1 MSYYFSARSLI
12 ASIIN
17 LMSEIINVIGGGL
30 AGVEAAWQAARLG
43 VKVRLYE
50 MRPVQQT
57 PAHRTD
63 KLAEIVCSNS
73 LKTDEPGTAPYL
85 LKEELRRGRSLVM
98 EAAAATRV
106 PAGAA
111 LSVDR
116 IKFAELITERI
127 KAHPNIEIVREEVRA
142 IVSIG
147 TTPSAQSG
155 HPSSEQE
162 GRSQSSPPVLGGVS
176 AASADGVVALHKEP
190 LHNGVAAETDSYFAS
205 APLLNKE
212 GSLDD
217 VWIIA
222 TGPLTSDS
230 LTESIMK
237 FTGDDQLYFYDAI
250 APIVAA
256 DSIDMSIA
264 FKAARYGKGG
274 DDYINCPMDREQ
286 YETFINELLAAKS
299 VPLKRFEET
308 RWFESCLP
316 IEEIARRGVD
326 TLRFGPMKPKGLP
339 DPKTGYE
346 PYACVQLRQENLMAD
361 AYGLVGFQ
369 NHLRYGEQARVL
381 RLIPGLENAEFLQF
395 GQIHRNTFINSPK
408 ILNED
413 LSTRTNPNLFF
424 AGQITGVE
432 GYVESVAT
440 GWIAGINAV
449 RTLRGQ
455 PLLTAPPTSAIGAL
469 CRYVSNVETKNFQPV
484 NITFGL
490 LEPLPVE
497 LRKKHRNK
505 RERHVIQVERA
516 LTDWDEWLEEIKGR
530 DAKMQ
535 AV

>member
-1 MSYYFSARSLI
+1 MTVSLRKKV
-12 ASIIN
+12 SRE
-17 LMSEIINVIGGGL
+17 LINVIGGGL
-30 AGVEAAWQAARLG
+30 AGVEAAWQAAESG
-43 VKVRLYE
+43 ANVRLYE
-50 MRPVQQT
+50 MRPVSQT

-73 LKTDEPGTAPYL
+73 LKSDEPGSAPYL
-85 LKEELRRGRSLVM
+85 LKEELRRGLSLVL

-116 IKFAELITERI
+116 GRFAEYITEKI
-127 KAHPNIEIVREEVRA
+127 EQHPNIELIREE
-142 IVSIG
+142 IKEIPDDEVSI
-147 TTPSAQSG
+147 
-155 HPSSEQE
+155 
-162 GRSQSSPPVLGGVS
+162 V
-176 AASADGVVALHKEP
+176 
-190 LHNGVAAETDSYFAS
+190 
-205 APLLNKE
+205 
-212 GSLDD
+212 
-217 VWIIA
+217 A
-222 TGPLTSDS
+222 TGPLTSDA
-230 LTESIMK
+230 LTASIMR

-264 FKAARYGKGG
+264 FKAARYDKGG
-274 DDYINCPMDREQ
+274 DDYINCPFDRDQ
-286 YETFINELLAAKS
+286 YARFYDELVNAKS
-299 VPLKRFEET
+299 VPVKRFEET
-308 RWFESCLP
+308 QWFEACLP
-316 IEEIARRGVD
+316 LEELARRGVD
-326 TLRFGPMKPKGLP
+326 TLRFGPMKPKGLR

-369 NHLRYGEQARVL
+369 NHLKYGEQARVM
-381 RLIPGLENAEFLQF
+381 RLIPGLEDAEILQY

-408 ILNED
+408 ILNET
-413 LSTRTNPNLFF
+413 LTTKSNSRLFF

-440 GWIAGINAV
+440 GWLAGLNAV
-449 RTLRGQ
+449 RVLRGQ

-490 LEPLPVE
+490 LEPLPEE

-505 RERHVIQVERA
+505 RERHMVQVERA
-516 LTDWDEWLEEIKGR
+516 LKDWDGFVQGLNHSRPATG
-530 DAKMQ
+530 DAV
-535 AV
+535 AA

>member
-1 MSYYFSARSLI
+1 MA
-12 ASIIN
+12 N
-17 LMSEIINVIGGGL
+17 EINVIGGGL
-30 AGVEAAWQAARLG
+30 AGVEAAWQAAEMG

-73 LKTDEPGTAPYL
+73 LKTDEPGSAPYL
-85 LKEELRRGRSLVM
+85 LKEELRRGGSLVLD
-98 EAAAATRV
+98 AAAATRV

-116 IKFAELITERI
+116 IKFAEYITEKI
-127 KAHPNIEIVREEVRA
+127 EQHPSIEIIREE
-142 IVSIG
+142 ITSI
-147 TTPSAQSG
+147 
-155 HPSSEQE
+155 SECKQNA
-162 GRSQSSPPVLGGVS
+162 GDPV
-176 AASADGVVALHKEP
+176 
-190 LHNGVAAETDSYFAS
+190 
-205 APLLNKE
+205 
-212 GSLDD
+212 
-217 VWIIA
+217 IIA
-222 TGPLTSDS
+222 TGPLTSEA
-230 LTESIMK
+230 LTSDIMR

-274 DDYINCPMDREQ
+274 DDYINCPMSKEQ
-286 YETFINELLAAKS
+286 YETFFNALTEAKS

-308 RWFESCLP
+308 HWFESCLP

-326 TLRFGPMKPKGLP
+326 TLRFGPMKPVGLP
-339 DPKTGYE
+339 DPKTGE
-346 PYACVQLRQENLMAD
+346 EAYACVQLRQENLMAD

-369 NHLRYGEQARVL
+369 NHLRYGEQERVL
-381 RLIPGLENAEFLQF
+381 KLIPGLENAEFLQF

-408 ILNED
+408 ILNETLATKND
-413 LSTRTNPNLFF
+413 PNLFF

-440 GWIAGINAV
+440 GWVAGRNAV
-449 RTLRGQ
+449 NTLRGE
-455 PLLTAPPTSAIGAL
+455 PLITAPQTSAIGAL

-490 LEPLPVE
+490 LEPLPPE
-497 LRKKHRNK
+497 LRKKYRKK
-505 RERHVIQVERA
+505 RERHTFQVERA
-516 LTDWDEWLEEIKGR
+516 LKDWDDWIR
-530 DAKMQ
+530 A
-535 AV
+535 

>member
-1 MSYYFSARSLI
+1 M
-12 ASIIN
+12 N
-17 LMSEIINVIGGGL
+17 EVVNVVGGGL
-30 AGVEAAWQAARLG
+30 AGVEAAWQAAESG
-43 VKVRLYE
+43 AKVRLYE
-50 MRPVQQT
+50 MRPVMQT

-73 LKTDEPGTAPYL
+73 LKSDEPGSAPYL

-116 IKFAELITERI
+116 IKFAEYVTE
-127 KAHPNIEIVREEVRA
+127 KVEQHPNIELVREEVKD
-142 IVSIG
+142 I
-147 TTPSAQSG
+147 P
-155 HPSSEQE
+155 
-162 GRSQSSPPVLGGVS
+162 
-176 AASADGVVALHKEP
+176 
-190 LHNGVAAETDSYFAS
+190 
-205 APLLNKE
+205 
-212 GSLDD
+212 DD
-217 VWIIA
+217 QVTIIA
-222 TGPLTSDS
+222 TGPLTSDA
-230 LTESIMK
+230 LTAAIMK
-237 FTGDDQLYFYDAI
+237 WTGDDQLYFYDAI

-274 DDYINCPMDREQ
+274 DDYINCPFTPEQ
-286 YETFINELLAAKS
+286 YATFYNELISAKS
-299 VPLKRFEET
+299 VPVKRFEDT
-308 RWFESCLP
+308 QWFEACLP
-316 IEEIARRGVD
+316 LEELARRGVD

-339 DPKTGYE
+339 DPKTGE
-346 PYACVQLRQENLMAD
+346 EAYACVQLRQENLMAD

-369 NHLRYGEQARVL
+369 NHLRYPEQARII
-381 RLIPGLENAEFLQF
+381 RLIPGLENADIMQY

-413 LSTRTNPNLFF
+413 LSTRHNPHLFF

-440 GWIAGINAV
+440 GWLAGLNAARV
-449 RTLRGQ
+449 LRDQ
-455 PLLTAPPTSAIGAL
+455 EMLTAPSTSATGAL

-505 RERHVIQVERA
+505 RERHVVQVERA
-516 LTDWDEWLEEIKGR
+516 LKDWDQFVNGVYIGS
-530 DAKMQ
+530 AGMQ
-535 AV
+535 MANV